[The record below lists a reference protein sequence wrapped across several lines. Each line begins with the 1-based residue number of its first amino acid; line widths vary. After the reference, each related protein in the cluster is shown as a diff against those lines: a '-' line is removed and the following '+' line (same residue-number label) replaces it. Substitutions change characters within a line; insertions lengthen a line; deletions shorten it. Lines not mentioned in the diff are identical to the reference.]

1 MDSLRPKSAAIREKR
16 LQAISAFYGKAE
28 TLLQEHADV
37 QFTQRVRT
45 FSQDVSSDIIK
56 ALEIIS
62 TIRNSA
68 IVVHGTAGCAVARLS
83 QQIFDENDSHW
94 AITNLNER
102 DSIMGSDVEL
112 REGIRQ
118 VFKLHSPEI
127 VFIVS
132 TPVVAINNDDIE
144 SVVEELK
151 EELGIAIVP
160 VYADGFRSKIGSTG
174 YDLVSHSIVK
184 HVLPLKKA
192 DVSDYVNLLSISEK
206 PNDLNEIYRLL
217 NELGLRTNLFPRSTS
232 LENIKRIRNA
242 AFSISINPDEADYP
256 GTVLQERYEIP
267 FVQPVI
273 PIGIENTSQWLANIA
288 LATGHESQAR
298 NLISREK
305 AQLTQLL
312 EQRAPEKKKVFISL
326 QPAIAFGIANLL
338 EELGIEVIGLKLT
351 YVDKHHVANLEKL
364 KADQP
369 EFAFLVGEGQLFEEE
384 NLIRKLN
391 PEIYIGDSGDFAVAI
406 RSGIPVINL
415 ESIPVFGFSGV
426 KNLITKI
433 RKALSNNSFT
443 KISAQNEAKTYTG
456 EWLKKSPN
464 WFIKQEVK

>member
-1 MDSLRPKSAAIREKR
+1 MDSLRPKSAPIREKR

-28 TLLQEHADV
+28 TLLQEHVDV

-45 FSQDVSSDIIK
+45 FSQDVPSDIIK
-56 ALEIIS
+56 ALEVIT

-68 IVVHGTAGCAVARLS
+68 IVVHGAAGCAVARLS
-83 QQIFDENDSHW
+83 HQIFDENHSRW

-102 DSIMGSDVEL
+102 DSIMGSDVKL
-112 REGIRQ
+112 REGIKQ
-118 VFKLHSPEI
+118 VFKLHAPEI

-174 YDLVSHSIVK
+174 YDLVSHSIIK

-192 DVSDYVNLLSISEK
+192 EVSDYVNLLSISEK
-206 PNDLNEIYRLL
+206 PGALNEIYRLL
-217 NELGLRTNLFPRSTS
+217 NELGLKTNLFPRFTS

-256 GTVLQERYEIP
+256 GTVLHDRYEIP
-267 FVQPVI
+267 FVRPVI
-273 PIGIENTSQWLANIA
+273 PIGIENTSQWLADIA

-305 AQLTQLL
+305 AQLTELL
-312 EQRAPEKKKVFISL
+312 EQRIPEKKKVFISL
-326 QPAIAFGIANLL
+326 KPAIAFGIANLL
-338 EELGIEVIGLKLT
+338 EELDFEIVGLKLT
-351 YVDKHHVANLEKL
+351 YIDKHHVPNLEKL
-364 KADQP
+364 NADQP

-384 NLIRKLN
+384 NLIQKLKT
-391 PEIYIGDSGDFAVAI
+391 EIYIGDSGDFAVAI
-406 RSGIPVINL
+406 RNGIPVINL
-415 ESIPVFGFSGV
+415 VNIPVFGFSGV
-426 KNLITKI
+426 KNLVAKI
-433 RKALSNNSFT
+433 RKVLSNNSFM
-443 KISAQNEAKTYTG
+443 KIAAQNEAKTYTG